1 MSFLIAKDDQQLGPF
16 TADEVN
22 TRLAGG
28 MLEPED
34 LCWTEGFDDWYPLN
48 QIEGFEVPETQTI
61 PETQTTPEASTPT
74 ATAVAAEAAPGDS
87 TVGLVTAGEATSRG
101 RKKWF
106 VGGGITAVL
115 AATATGAY
123 LVFGGA
129 GLDGLCQELAEVI
142 PEGGLPQELE
152 AKVESIRVEA
162 GKLVADDNKTEAIN
176 RLNKAL
182 NLLKTGS

>member
-1 MSFLIAKDDQQLGPF
+1 MSFLISKDEQQLGPF

-22 TRLAGG
+22 SQLAGG
-28 MLEPED
+28 MLDSSD
-34 LCWTEGFDDWYPLN
+34 LCWTEGFEDWYPLN
-48 QIEGFEVPETQTI
+48 QIEGFVMPETQVAH
-61 PETQTTPEASTPT
+61 TT
-74 ATAVAAEAAPGDS
+74 EAAPATAAATEVASGDS
-87 TVGLVTAGEATSRG
+87 TPGLTTAGAASRFGG

-106 VGGGITAVL
+106 IGGGIVAVL
-115 AATATGAY
+115 MATGAF

-129 GLDGLCQELAEVI
+129 GLDGLCQELAELH
-142 PEGGLPQELE
+142 PETGLPQELE

-182 NLLKTGS
+182 NILKTGS

>member
-1 MSFLIAKDDQQLGPF
+1 MDFLIAKDDQQLGPF
-16 TADEVN
+16 TADVVN
-22 TRLAGG
+22 SLLAQGE
-28 MLEPED
+28 LDSED
-34 LCWTEGFDDWYPLN
+34 LCWAEGFEDWYPLN
-48 QIEGFEVPETQTI
+48 QVEGFVI
-61 PETQTTPEASTPT
+61 PETQVDPTTEAAP
-74 ATAVAAEAAPGDS
+74 ATAVAAESAPDDSAPG
-87 TVGLVTAGEATSRG
+87 LMTAGAAAASRFGG

-106 VGGGITAVL
+106 IGGGIAAVL
-115 AATATGAY
+115 TATGAF

-129 GLDGLCQELAEVI
+129 GLDGLCQELAELH
-142 PEGGLPQELE
+142 PERGLPRELE

>member
-48 QIEGFEVPETQTI
+48 QIEGFEVPETEVV
-61 PETQTTPEASTPT
+61 PTTEAAP

-87 TVGLVTAGEATSRG
+87 TVGLVTAGEVNSGG

-106 VGGGITAVL
+106 IGGGIAAVL
-115 AATATGAY
+115 TATGAF
-123 LVFGGA
+123 LFFGGA
-129 GLDGLCQELAEVI
+129 GLDGLCQELAEPH
-142 PEGGLPQELE
+142 PEPALSQELE
-152 AKVESIRVEA
+152 AKMLRVRAEVER
-162 GKLVADDNKTEAIN
+162 LVADDNKTEADR
-176 RLNKAL
+176 RLDQ
-182 NLLKTGS
+182 LLKAAP

>member
-1 MSFLIAKDDQQLGPF
+1 MSFLVAKDGQELGPF
-16 TADEVN
+16 TVDQVN
-22 TRLAGG
+22 TQLAGG
-28 MLEPED
+28 MLDPED

-48 QIEGFEVPETQTI
+48 QIEGFVMPETQVAH
-61 PETQTTPEASTPT
+61 TT
-74 ATAVAAEAAPGDS
+74 EAAPATAAATEVAPDGS
-87 TVGLVTAGEATSRG
+87 ATGLVTADYAAASGSRG

-106 VGGGITAVL
+106 IGGGIAAVL
-115 AATATGAY
+115 MATGAF

-129 GLDGLCQELAEVI
+129 GLDGLCQELAELH
-142 PEGGLPQELE
+142 PETGLPKELE

>member
-34 LCWTEGFDDWYPLN
+34 LCWTEGFDDWYPLS
-48 QIEGFEVPETQTI
+48 QIEGFEVSETEMVPDT
-61 PETQTTPEASTPT
+61 EAAP

-87 TVGLVTAGEATSRG
+87 TVGLVTAGEVTSGG

-106 VGGGITAVL
+106 IGGGIAAVL
-115 AATATGAY
+115 TATGAF

-129 GLDGLCQELAEVI
+129 GLDGLCQELAEPH
-142 PEGGLPQELE
+142 PEPAQTQELE
-152 AKVESIRVEA
+152 AKMLRVRAEVER
-162 GKLVADDNKTEAIN
+162 LVADDNKTEADR
-176 RLNKAL
+176 RLDQ
-182 NLLKTGS
+182 LLKAAP

>member
-1 MSFLIAKDDQQLGPF
+1 MSFLISKDGQELGPF
-16 TADEVN
+16 TVDEVT

-48 QIEGFEVPETQTI
+48 QIEGFEVSETEMVPDT
-61 PETQTTPEASTPT
+61 
-74 ATAVAAEAAPGDS
+74 EAAPDTAASTEVPPGDS
-87 TVGLVTAGEATSRG
+87 APELVASGDSASRFGG

-106 VGGGITAVL
+106 IGGGIAAVL
-115 AATATGAY
+115 MATGAF

-129 GLDGLCQELAEVI
+129 GLDGLCQELAELH
-142 PEGGLPQELE
+142 PESGLPKELE
-152 AKVESIRVEA
+152 AKVESIRAEA

>member
-1 MSFLIAKDDQQLGPF
+1 MSFLIAKDGQEIGPF
-16 TADEVN
+16 TMYQVN
-22 TRLAGG
+22 SQLAGG
-28 MLEPED
+28 MLDPED
-34 LCWTEGFDDWYPLN
+34 LCWAEGFEDWYPLN
-48 QIEGFEVPETQTI
+48 QIEDFVMPGTQAAPAT
-61 PETQTTPEASTPT
+61 EAAPAT
-74 ATAVAAEAAPGDS
+74 ATATEVAPDGSVTKLVAVDDAAASGF
-87 TVGLVTAGEATSRG
+87 RG
-101 RKKWF
+101 RKKWLI
-106 VGGGITAVL
+106 GGGIVAVL
-115 AATATGAY
+115 MATGAF

-152 AKVESIRVEA
+152 AKVEGIRMEA